1 MKTIFIL
8 SFALLSF
15 TFFAQSDSTKND
27 NETEIDLGDVSIII
41 KDNNK
46 TTKTID
52 GITYSDEEKPKG
64 INIQM

>member
-1 MKTIFIL
+1 MKTIFTL

-41 KDNNK
+41 KDN
-46 TTKTID
+46 
-52 GITYSDEEKPKG
+52 
-64 INIQM
+64 

>member
-1 MKTIFIL
+1 MKTIFTL

-41 KDNNK
+41 KDN
-46 TTKTID
+46 TKTID
-52 GITYSDEEKPKG
+52 GITDSDEEKP
-64 INIQM
+64 